1 MRQSKT
7 TIRVQGFHLDR
18 YGHVNNARYLEFL
31 EMGRWDFIR
40 DYLDMDLMNKRKW
53 GFFVTNIN
61 IDYKMSA
68 TLDDLLLVETQV
80 KEIGQVKNVM
90 FQQIFMEKT
99 AKLVAQ
105 AHITFAMMDLEK
117 QKVLRVKGDVL
128 DFLQRNGI

>member
-1 MRQSKT
+1 MRQTKT

-40 DYLDMDLMNKRKW
+40 TYLDMDLMNKRKW

-61 IDYKMSA
+61 IDYKRSA

-80 KEIGQVKNVM
+80 KEIGQVKSVM
-90 FQQIFMEKT
+90 FQQIFNQPNGE
-99 AKLVAQ
+99 LVSVAS
-105 AHITFAMMDLEK
+105 ITFAMMNLET
-117 QKVLRVKGDVL
+117 QKVLRVKNEL
-128 DFLQRNGI
+128 KDFLESK